1 MAEERIQKIMS
12 EQGLCSRRAA
22 EQIIAEG
29 RVKVNGHPV
38 KLFHFFSIFSLFG
51 RFFFDF
57 FILQARLH
65 IFCFLSIYLISL

>member
-29 RVKVNGHPV
+29 RVKVNE
-38 KLFHFFSIFSLFG
+38 IG
-51 RFFFDF
+51 R
-57 FILQARLH
+57 ASCRERV
-65 IFCFLSIYLISL
+65 

>member
-29 RVKVNGHPV
+29 RVKVNGCLLYTSP
-38 KLFHFFSIFSLFG
+38 SP
-51 RFFFDF
+51 RD
-57 FILQARLH
+57 A
-65 IFCFLSIYLISL
+65 